1 MVELA
6 TLDGARRR
14 ERRATT
20 TLPERL
26 RSALTARGWVR
37 RPEPRVRFGQP
48 VLPGTSALGAG
59 DRAMAAPFIDCAA
72 AVREGRFAHYGA
84 TLTLG
89 ERPDWFPRA
98 ASPEWQRA
106 LHALD
111 ELVAIAVAGATA
123 TAPDERR
130 RWYELATSLAGDWG
144 RRVPAGHAIAWS
156 VPALARR
163 VRNLLL
169 VQAVFAAELRKDTAV
184 RRDLLATCWEQT
196 EALAAVQDEVS
207 LVIRT

>member
-1 MVELA
+1 MELA

-14 ERRATT
+14 ERRGTT

-48 VLPGTSALGAG
+48 VLPGTSALNGS
-59 DRAMAAPFIDCAA
+59 DRTVAAALVDCAMAA
-72 AVREGRFAHYGA
+72 REGRFAHHGA

-89 ERPDWFPRA
+89 DRPDWFPKN

-111 ELVAIAVAGATA
+111 ELGRASCR
-123 TAPDERR
+123 ER
-130 RWYELATSLAGDWG
+130 
-144 RRVPAGHAIAWS
+144 V
-156 VPALARR
+156 
-163 VRNLLL
+163 
-169 VQAVFAAELRKDTAV
+169 
-184 RRDLLATCWEQT
+184 
-196 EALAAVQDEVS
+196 
-207 LVIRT
+207 